1 MKNKKKNYYQ
11 KISRNWFAL
20 LQNIIC
26 YKIQEL
32 EKRYSKNNHAKFK
45 IFKFD
50 RKKGWYQ
57 EHRII
62 HGNVFEKA
70 SVNFS
75 EVYSKFDKK
84 FAHEIPGT
92 KKNNKFW
99 ASGISVV
106 AHMKNPKI
114 PSMHFNTRFI
124 CTQKSWFGGGMDL
137 TPSYKNNNQ
146 KKWYH
151 LKLKKMCNQHNKKY
165 YAKI

>member
-11 KISRNWFAL
+11 KISRNWFSL

-92 KKNNKFW
+92 KRK
-99 ASGISVV
+99 
-106 AHMKNPKI
+106 
-114 PSMHFNTRFI
+114 T
-124 CTQKSWFGGGMDL
+124 
-137 TPSYKNNNQ
+137 
-146 KKWYH
+146 
-151 LKLKKMCNQHNKKY
+151 
-165 YAKI
+165 